1 VGATYLRLWGRTS
14 DQIRPWEGSDLTL
27 YLTLL
32 PPWVLVF
39 NWPFFV
45 LAARVRR
52 TFLRHW
58 PDVEAARAALLGG
71 LILLSLPYL
80 FWDGFLAPS
89 LIIPLVQE
97 TSPDRGQGFL
107 AVLLVW
113 PASGP
118 YESERRN
125 LHG

>member
-1 VGATYLRLWGRTS
+1 M
-14 DQIRPWEGSDLTL
+14 
-27 YLTLL
+27 
-32 PPWVLVF
+32 F
-39 NWPFFV
+39 NWPFFL

-58 PDVEAARAALLGG
+58 PDVEAARAALLWG

-113 PASGP
+113 PASGLLAYRGLRAGP
-118 YESERRN
+118 IFLLPIY
-125 LHG
+125 